1 MRILRDIWLVV
12 TQILVGLLGE
22 VSELSRTHPLGGLSH
37 IIDDIACTLLCL
49 LLDLRV
55 SGQVVL
61 FVLLAVI
68 LMPLIA
74 FGLLGRDGGLIL
86 LGGVHLTVAL
96 TFIAAV
102 LVVLVVD
109 IDDALGD
116 QVELGVLLAVSV
128 GEVALSQIRCLPF
141 W

>member
-1 MRILRDIWLVV
+1 
-12 TQILVGLLGE
+12 
-22 VSELSRTHPLGGLSH
+22 
-37 IIDDIACTLLCL
+37 
-49 LLDLRV
+49 
-55 SGQVVL
+55 
-61 FVLLAVI
+61 
-68 LMPLIA
+68 MPLIA